1 MEEARKEEAPTEAAA
16 SAAAGILAS
25 AGAGI
30 LTAAPEAGRA
40 CRPLKWAGGAQPA
53 DE

>member
-1 MEEARKEEAPTEAAA
+1 MEEARKEEALTEPAG
-16 SAAAGILAS
+16 STAAGTLAS
-25 AGAGI
+25 VGAGI
-30 LTAAPEAGRA
+30 LMAAPEAGRA